1 MPTQAQLVAGLN
13 KEQREAVEATEGPLL
28 VLAGAGSGKTRVIIH
43 RIAFLLAKGVPS
55 ARILAVTFTN
65 KAANEMRERIRHLV
79 GAERASGV
87 VISTFHALGLWM
99 ARKSRRHLGL
109 RGHVMVMDE
118 ADRNSMLRQVR
129 LEMGTTESDL
139 SLEETEDFLMQV
151 KGCGQLPEKYATK
164 FGPKKKILLL
174 RFFDQYTRRLRLAES
189 LDFDDLILLPVTL
202 MEGNEKVG
210 AEYRSLFDYIMV
222 DEYQDTNMLQFR
234 LLKQLVDQR
243 SNLCVVGDDDQS
255 IYGWR
260 GARVENILEFDR
272 VFPEARVVK
281 LTRNYRSERN
291 ILQLANALIAQNTLR
306 REKALWTESAD
317 EVPALRLRYQ
327 NPQEEARDVVE
338 RVREMTGAEGI
349 PARDI
354 AILYRTKGQSKQLQ
368 EAFRIAGIPYR
379 VVGSYDF
386 FERKEV
392 RDILAYLKLACNPH
406 DQASFRRVVNYPA
419 RGIGLVTLEKLSAWR
434 EDQRSA
440 FSAMR
445 AFLAQAGSDVPVRVR
460 RAMQE
465 FVSLIDRNHELSKAA
480 QGMALLPFYDKFLDD
495 AGVRDDLIVRGT
507 GTYRVLSSVRV
518 LMERGLEAGAFSTL
532 PAFLE
537 RITLEQRES
546 DFSKGEGPENLVT
559 LMTVHASKGLEF
571 RAVYIVGMVEGVFP
585 HFRSIGDG
593 AGLEEERRLFY
604 VAITRAR
611 RNLFLS
617 SYRQKEE
624 RGELR
629 PARTS
634 RFLQELPTE
643 LLSSKR
649 AIGAEMVTRDQL
661 LAAFDDFE
669 KGS

>member
-43 RIAFLLAKGVPS
+43 RIALLLSKGVPS

-65 KAANEMRERIRHLV
+65 KAANEMKDRIRLLV
-79 GAERASGV
+79 GADRASGV

-99 ARKSRRHLGL
+99 ARRSRRYLGL
-109 RGHVMVMDE
+109 RGQVMVMDE

-129 LEMGTTESDL
+129 LEMGTTEADL
-139 SLEETEDFLMQV
+139 TLEETEDFLMQV
-151 KGCGQLPEKYATK
+151 KGCGQVPEKYATK

-189 LDFDDLILLPVTL
+189 LDFDDLILLPVAL
-202 MEGNEKVG
+202 MEENEKVRQ
-210 AEYRSLFDYIMV
+210 EYRGLFDYLLV

-234 LLKQLVDQR
+234 LLKQLVDGR
-243 SNLCVVGDDDQS
+243 NNLCVVGDDDQS

-272 VFPEARVVK
+272 VFAQARVIK

-291 ILQLANALIAQNTLR
+291 ILQLANALIAQNTIR
-306 REKALWTESAD
+306 REKELWTESAD

-327 NPQEEARDVVE
+327 NPQEEARDVAE
-338 RVREMTGAEGI
+338 RIREMTGAGGI
-349 PARDI
+349 PAREI
-354 AILYRTKGQSKQLQ
+354 AVLYRTKGQSKTLQ

-419 RGIGLVTLEKLSAWR
+419 RGIGLATLEKLAAWR

-440 FSAMR
+440 FSATR
-445 AFLAQAGSDVPVRVR
+445 ACLEHAGGEVPVRAR
-460 RAMQE
+460 RALQG
-465 FVSLIDRNHELSKAA
+465 FVDLIDRSHEKGRSAK
-480 QGMALLPFYDKFLDD
+480 GPALLSFYDQFLDD

-507 GTYRVLSSVRV
+507 GTYKVLSSVRV
-518 LMERGLEAGAFSTL
+518 LLERGIEAGAFSTL
-532 PAFLE
+532 HGFLE
-537 RITLEQRES
+537 RIILEQRES

-571 RAVYIVGMVEGVFP
+571 RAVYIVGMVEGIFP
-585 HFRSIGDG
+585 HFRSVGDG

-604 VAITRAR
+604 VALTRAR
-611 RNLFLS
+611 KNLFLS
-617 SYRQKEE
+617 SFRQREE

-634 RFLQELPTE
+634 RFLKELPAE

-649 AIGAEMVTRDQL
+649 AIDSEMVTRDQL